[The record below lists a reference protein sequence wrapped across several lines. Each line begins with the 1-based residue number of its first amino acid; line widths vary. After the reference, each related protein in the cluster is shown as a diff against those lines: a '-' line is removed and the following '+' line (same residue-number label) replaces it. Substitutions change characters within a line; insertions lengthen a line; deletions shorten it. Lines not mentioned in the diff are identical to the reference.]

1 MTTNVKFLKIISSDT
16 SIKSIMVVVGGRTTK
31 KEEIRT
37 EFCDVTDS
45 KISCTDQDSSLLD
58 YVAPPLLL
66 KIEKDFEKTLYDKC
80 LSYEGSYPG
89 YVLALSATN
98 SPVLINGK
106 GKSHE
111 VQCPSET
118 ISQQSCSIIW
128 DNKVYIYGSSII
140 RLDGTHLKTVGQ
152 IERDH
157 DGALLKHQGACS
169 TMGLKFVFL
178 CFNKFE
184 DNQCKRAD
192 NPLGPFTEIVKSKH
206 NHIGTKTG
214 ASESKL

>member
-1 MTTNVKFLKIISSDT
+1 MTTNAKVLNHQFTMIFFDT
-16 SIKSIMVVVGGRTTK
+16 SIKSTMVVVGGRTRI
-31 KEEIRT
+31 EEEMRT
-37 EFCDVTDS
+37 EFCDFIDGE
-45 KISCTDQDSSLLD
+45 ISCTDQDSSLFLYD
-58 YVAPPLLL
+58 APLLL
-66 KIEKDFEKTLYDKC
+66 KVNKDLEKVLFDE
-80 LSYEGSYPG
+80 YEGSYPG

-118 ISQQSCSIIW
+118 ISQHSCSTVW
-128 DNKVYIYGSSII
+128 DNKVYIYGSSIS
-140 RLDGTHLKTVGQ
+140 RLNGTKLETVGKIQ
-152 IERDH
+152 RWE

-169 TMGLKFVFL
+169 TMGDKFVFL

-184 DNQCKRAD
+184 DDQCKRAD
-192 NPLGPFTEIVKSKH
+192 NPLGPFRKIPKSEHKH
-206 NHIGTKTG
+206 VGTKTA